1 MQQENAGFPL
11 MGMLTQ
17 HLEMGALLRHMEPP
31 VGSLLKL
38 GQIRHMVGEDYI
50 PVGGNHAHEAVG
62 CIGERLL
69 PNHQPRGIAPGQGLW
84 QVHISCKQSHA
95 GVHLVSHCL

>member
-1 MQQENAGFPL
+1 

-69 PNHQPRGIAPGQGLW
+69 PNHQTRGIASSQSLR
-84 QVHISCKQSHA
+84 QVHIPGK
-95 GVHLVSHCL
+95 